1 VPRPLAPEV
10 QVGQSVAVCLD
21 RVSHFLGHTPIRT
34 HVQQDCASV
43 SNQAKRPVCDN
54 ARAND
59 AHDRIYEDP
68 AEELARRQASD
79 RQHRD
84 HGREHMYERRTHVV
98 VPMPVVVIF
107 VLVNWTAAAPLAVGT
122 TILSFVI

>member
-1 VPRPLAPEV
+1 MPRPLAPEV

-34 HVQQDCASV
+34 HVQQNCASV

-59 AHDRIYEDP
+59 AHDRILKTQRKNSP
-68 AEELARRQASD
+68 AAKPAIANTE
-79 RQHRD
+79 
-84 HGREHMYERRTHVV
+84 T
-98 VPMPVVVIF
+98 
-107 VLVNWTAAAPLAVGT
+107 TAASTCTNAARM
-122 TILSFVI
+122 LSSRCPWS